1 MTQPAIVSEGVESR
15 RVALVTGGGRGSG
28 AAVVHAL
35 ADRGYAIAIHA
46 HASLREARAMAE
58 ALTAS
63 GIESLAVTANMREEG
78 PVRAMVQ
85 RVADHFGRIDALVS
99 CVGLRRSSAWADL
112 TADDLRLHFEVNC
125 VGMFVTAQ
133 EAGAFMVRQADGGD
147 IVALGEEC
155 SPPFIAG
162 STAAMISRSST
173 PALVGCLATEL
184 AALHK
189 RVRVNGVLHSHG
201 ATAGQIPE
209 VVQRV
214 VWLLE
219 HPEVNGVCLKAHE
232 ALPGSAGRPTA

>member
-1 MTQPAIVSEGVESR
+1 MTRPVVMNERADPR

-28 AAVVHAL
+28 AAVVGAL
-35 ADRGYAIAIHA
+35 ADRGYSIAIHA
-46 HASLREARAMAE
+46 HASLREARGMAE
-58 ALTAS
+58 ALSSS

-85 RVADHFGRIDALVS
+85 RVADHFGRIDALVT
-99 CVGLRRSSAWADL
+99 CVGLNRRIDWADL

-125 VGMFVTAQ
+125 VGTFVAAQ
-133 EAGAFMVRQADGGD
+133 EAGAFMVRQPDGGN
-147 IVALGEEC
+147 IVLLGDDC
-155 SPPFIAG
+155 SPPFTIG
-162 STAAMISRSST
+162 STAAMISRSSI

-201 ATAGQIPE
+201 GTAGQIPE

-219 HPEVNGVCLKAHE
+219 HPEANGVCLKAHE
-232 ALPGSAGRPTA
+232 AL

>member
-1 MTQPAIVSEGVESR
+1 
-15 RVALVTGGGRGSG
+15 
-28 AAVVHAL
+28 
-35 ADRGYAIAIHA
+35 
-46 HASLREARAMAE
+46 MAE
-58 ALTAS
+58 ALSSS

-112 TADDLRLHFEVNC
+112 TAEDLRMHFEVNC
-125 VGMFVTAQ
+125 VGTFVTAQ
-133 EAGAFMVRQADGGD
+133 EAGAFMVRQTDGGN
-147 IVALGEEC
+147 IVALGDDC
-155 SPPFIAG
+155 SPPFTIG
-162 STAAMISRSST
+162 STAAMISRSSI
-173 PALVGCLATEL
+173 PALVGCLATEF

-189 RVRVNGVLHSHG
+189 RVRVNGVLHSDA

-232 ALPGSAGRPTA
+232 ALSGSAGRPTA

>member
-1 MTQPAIVSEGVESR
+1 MTQPAIMSQAVESR

-35 ADRGYAIAIHA
+35 ADCGYSIAIHA
-46 HASLREARAMAE
+46 HASLREARGMAE
-58 ALTAS
+58 ALTAR
-63 GIESLAVTANMREEG
+63 GIESMAVTANMREEG

-99 CVGLRRSSAWADL
+99 CVGLSRSSAWADL

-125 VGMFVTAQ
+125 VGTFVTAQ
-133 EAGAFMVRQADGGD
+133 EAGAFMVRQPDGGN
-147 IVALGEEC
+147 IVAVGEDC
-155 SPPFIAG
+155 TPPFTAG
-162 STAAMISRSST
+162 STAAMISRSSI
-173 PALVGCLATEL
+173 PALVGCLATEF
-184 AALHK
+184 AALHR

-232 ALPGSAGRPTA
+232 AL